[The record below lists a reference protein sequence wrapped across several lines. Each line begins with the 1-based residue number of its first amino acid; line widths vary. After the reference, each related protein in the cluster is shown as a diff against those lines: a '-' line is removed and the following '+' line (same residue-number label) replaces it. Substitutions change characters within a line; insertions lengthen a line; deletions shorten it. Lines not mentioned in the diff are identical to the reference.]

1 MVCPPPYLMG
11 AGFRSFKGVFIP
23 SRYNR
28 LWVLV
33 KSEGESPEQYP
44 EIDDDG
50 NPIMDDKD
58 YYD

>member
-1 MVCPPPYLMG
+1 MG
-11 AGFRSFKGVFIP
+11 DDWIHRIVVSSCQPVKDP
-23 SRYNR
+23 DR